1 MYQLSELTKPKK
13 IAVNVRFLIKGKLEG
28 IGLFTYE
35 TLKLIVRDNPD
46 VEFFFLFDRAYDPE
60 FIFGPNVKP
69 VVLFPQARH
78 PFLWFWWFEVSVAG
92 WLNKHKPDLFLS
104 TDGYGCLRTE
114 VPQVLV
120 MHDLAYEHFKDHVPV
135 LTRSYYQHYMP
146 RYAHKATRIA
156 TVSEFSKSDIIKQY
170 GIKPSL
176 IDVVY
181 NAAKEVY
188 QPVGLETQLETKQRV
203 ANGCDYFVYVGSIHP
218 RKNIARMLAAF
229 EIFKHQTGSSK
240 KMVIV
245 GRMAWHYKDV
255 NDALAK
261 MKHRDDVL
269 FAGHVEPEELG
280 RIVASAYAMV
290 YVSLF
295 EGFGIPIVEAMSCRI
310 PVITSNISSMPEA
323 AGDAAILVDPTS
335 TNDIAEAMIK
345 LVANKQL
352 YNSLVERGQQQLK
365 KFSWQLSADKLWQS
379 CMKALVNT

>member
-13 IAVNVRFLIKGKLEG
+13 IALNVRFLIKGKLEG

-46 VEFFFLFDRAYDPE
+46 VEFYFLFDRAYDPE

-78 PFLWFWWFEVSVAG
+78 PFLWFWWFEISVSN

-104 TDGYGCLRTE
+104 TDGYGCLRSN

-120 MHDLAYEHFKDHVPV
+120 MHDLAYEHFKDHIPA
-135 LTRSYYQHYMP
+135 LTRSYYQYYMP
-146 RYAHKATRIA
+146 RFAHKAARIA
-156 TVSEFSKSDIIKQY
+156 TVSQFSKSDIIKQY

-188 QPVGLETQLETKQRV
+188 RPVDLETQLQTKQRI

-218 RKNIARMLAAF
+218 RKNIARMLTAF
-229 EIFKHQTGSSK
+229 DTFKHQTGSSK

-245 GRMAWHYKDV
+245 GRMAWDYKDV

-261 MKHRDDVL
+261 MKHRADVI
-269 FAGHVEPEELG
+269 FTGHVEPEELG

-335 TNDIAEAMIK
+335 TNDIAEAMEKI
-345 LVANKQL
+345 VANKQL
-352 YNSLVERGQQQLK
+352 YNSLVERGQQQLT
-365 KFSWQLSADKLWQS
+365 KFSWQQSADKLWQS
-379 CMKALVNT
+379 CLKALNA